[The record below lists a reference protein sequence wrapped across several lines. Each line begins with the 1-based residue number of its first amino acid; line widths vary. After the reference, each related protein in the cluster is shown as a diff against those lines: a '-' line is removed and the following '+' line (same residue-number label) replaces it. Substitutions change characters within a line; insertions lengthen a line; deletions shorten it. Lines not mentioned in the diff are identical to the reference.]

1 MYIHIYVY
9 ILMCVY
15 IVYIHMC
22 IYIAFAFEARNP
34 SRMQPTEAKVQVS
47 HSDEGQADA
56 LHQVQG
62 MRHW

>member
-1 MYIHIYVY
+1 
-9 ILMCVY
+9 MCVY
-15 IVYIHMC
+15 ICIHMC